1 MPPPINENI
10 GGRSGKA
17 ASNDYLYA
25 NKSSQNDD
33 SDFYYNFRSEPMG
46 ITTPATEPET
56 GQNHAT
62 VDASKSDVIARPDTS
77 PIGKDFCEG

>member
-1 MPPPINENI
+1 MTQTFTRISVP
-10 GGRSGKA
+10 
-17 ASNDYLYA
+17 
-25 NKSSQNDD
+25 
-33 SDFYYNFRSEPMG
+33 G

>member
-1 MPPPINENI
+1 
-10 GGRSGKA
+10 
-17 ASNDYLYA
+17 
-25 NKSSQNDD
+25 
-33 SDFYYNFRSEPMG
+33 MG